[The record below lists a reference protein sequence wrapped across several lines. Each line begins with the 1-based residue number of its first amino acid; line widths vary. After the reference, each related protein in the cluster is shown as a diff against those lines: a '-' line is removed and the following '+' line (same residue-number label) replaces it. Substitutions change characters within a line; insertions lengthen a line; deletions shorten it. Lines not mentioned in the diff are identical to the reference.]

1 MVSEYLGDTAYLQR
15 GGQLDPK
22 RVFESDLNHALQRS
36 ISIVP
41 GYGILPPGCIMGQI
55 TESTSRKGMFVPYA
69 IQTAALVSN
78 NFYGAVL
85 LTEGAADVLC
95 YMTMDDSYKFV
106 VGDHLGAVD
115 SDATAVDLGAVASI
129 DRTTYATQAVVSVSN
144 NVTTAMNI
152 AKWAFVFIQ
161 TLAASPHT
169 NAIGLLAG
177 SYDTGTGENA
187 KGAEG
192 SLVLSNAMVKYGLIP
207 NYDAGALT
215 DLSGVLS
222 APYMIMR

>member
-1 MVSEYLGDTAYLQR
+1 MVYLGDTAYLQR
-15 GGQLDPK
+15 SGQLDPK
-22 RVFESDLNHALQRS
+22 RVFESDLNYSLQRS

-69 IQTAALVSN
+69 IQTAELVSN
-78 NFYGAVL
+78 NFYGAYL
-85 LTEGAADVLC
+85 LLEGAADLLC
-95 YMTMDDSYKFV
+95 YMTIDDSYKFA

-115 SDATAVDLGAVASI
+115 SDATAIDLGAVTAI
-129 DRTTYATQAVVSVSN
+129 DRTTYATQAIVTVTN

-161 TLAASPHT
+161 TDTSTPFTTAQ
-169 NAIGLLAG
+169 GLLAG

-192 SLVLSNAMVKYGLIP
+192 SMVLSNAMVKYGLIP